1 MGVGYRWFGRP
12 LLRFQDSE
20 KAHGRS
26 LSLLRLFSANP
37 LSRAVLR
44 LMYKPRVTL
53 PITLFGVQYDH
64 PFGLAAGMDKNAKA
78 LLGWEATGLS
88 FVEIGGV
95 TMLEQAG
102 NPKPRMFRAPHAQAL
117 VNRMGFNNNGSEKI
131 RAALDRHV
139 KRYGKPGVP
148 LWVNLGKSKVTAL
161 SDAHVDYG
169 TTLER
174 LWVHGDVFVINVSS
188 PNTPNLRELQDDEGL
203 LRILAHCHAV
213 NQRMADSNAGD
224 AKPLLVKLAPDM
236 TEEQLVHIA
245 QTAKAN
251 GADGIVVSN
260 TTVGRPPSPVGKDGA
275 VFEQQGGLSGKPL
288 KQRSTEMIATV
299 RQAVGPDWPII
310 GVGGISCADDAWE
323 KIQAGATLVQAY
335 SAFVFEGPA
344 LTKDVV
350 HGLARRLKHSPY
362 STVQEAVG
370 SGQS

>member
-1 MGVGYRWFGRP
+1 
-12 LLRFQDSE
+12 
-20 KAHGRS
+20 
-26 LSLLRLFSANP
+26 
-37 LSRAVLR
+37 
-44 LMYKPRVTL
+44 
-53 PITLFGVQYDH
+53 
-64 PFGLAAGMDKNAKA
+64 
-78 LLGWEATGLS
+78 
-88 FVEIGGV
+88 
-95 TMLEQAG
+95 
-102 NPKPRMFRAPHAQAL
+102 
-117 VNRMGFNNNGSEKI
+117 
-131 RAALDRHV
+131 
-139 KRYGKPGVP
+139 
-148 LWVNLGKSKVTAL
+148 
-161 SDAHVDYG
+161 
-169 TTLER
+169 
-174 LWVHGDVFVINVSS
+174 VFVINVSS

-203 LRILAHCHAV
+203 LRILAHCQAV

-260 TTVGRPPSPVGKDGA
+260 TTVERPSSPAGKDGA

-370 SGQS
+370 SAQS